1 MLKYNSKLVFV
12 YIILSLA
19 YVGTIYCQSFQI
31 SEGPAEYYSID
42 KLANEVYYFDLLSYK
57 VYAYRLKDTSIY
69 LTTFWSL
76 PTFANTSHKCAFA
89 KYDKVKIY
97 DFESGKNF
105 LIMDS
110 LENNFVFTYSFSP
123 SDKYLFFKNYF
134 YSFADSTI
142 HQTNVIPFYDQEAEW
157 ISDSIIIFTDQYIQN
172 VIYQID
178 LTTELVDTFL
188 IVDQSKT
195 ISSYSF
201 NRDQKLLYYST
212 YDSPPIYPKI
222 HQYNPLNNNDIIVFD
237 SEVDDSNHTCWDS
250 PIGITSLGWSPDF
263 QRLAF
268 FGFLLTNSN
277 AGIYTI
283 DANINRLNTYA
294 ECGDYGLKYELKWI
308 NNDTVAF
315 FNATVG
321 YIFGHILDKP
331 LNVDEY
337 PNVQTP
343 SVFKVSAYPNPFNN
357 LINIVID
364 GDIKEPEITIY
375 NIMGEKIYSGERI
388 NGSDN
393 HFQLIWNGRDNFG
406 RAVSSGV
413 YFIVV
418 TDKLHPFILKGKN
431 KIIYLK

>member
-1 MLKYNSKLVFV
+1 MLKYKSKLVFV

-19 YVGTIYCQSFQI
+19 YIGTIYCQSFQI

-42 KLANEVYYFDLLSYK
+42 KFANEVYYFDFLSNK

-76 PTFANTSHKCAFA
+76 PIFANTSHKCAFA

-110 LENNFVFTYSFSP
+110 LENNFVLTYSFSP

-142 HQTNVIPFYDQEAEW
+142 HETNVVPFGDQEAEW
-157 ISDSIIIFTDQYIQN
+157 VSDSIIIFTDQYNQN
-172 VIYQID
+172 VIYQFD
-178 LTTELVDTFL
+178 LTTELVDTLLLF
-188 IVDQSKT
+188 DEYQT
-195 ISSYSF
+195 IASYSF
-201 NRDQKLLYYST
+201 NRNQNLLYYSLE
-212 YDSPPIYPKI
+212 DLEYPKI
-222 HQYNPLNNNDIIVFD
+222 HVYDPSTQIDSIVFD
-237 SEVDDSNHTCWDS
+237 TEIDDSNNTCWNT
-250 PIGITSLGWSPDF
+250 PISLRSMGWSPDF

-268 FGFLLTNSN
+268 FGFLLTNSG

-283 DANINRLNTYA
+283 DANSNLFKTY
-294 ECGDYGLKYELKWI
+294 EDCGYYGLKYNLKWI
-308 NNDTVAF
+308 DENTIAF
-315 FNATVG
+315 ANLTYGHVYG
-321 YIFGHILDKP
+321 YLLDKFS
-331 LNVDEY
+331 NIEMQDDSTSNEIIKI
-337 PNVQTP
+337 
-343 SVFKVSAYPNPFNN
+343 SVYPNPFNN
-357 LINIVID
+357 LINIKID
-364 GDIKEPEITIY
+364 GEIRAPEINIY
-375 NIMGEKIYSGERI
+375 DILGEKVFSFNNVETI
-388 NGSDN
+388 GSN
-393 HFQLIWNGRDNFG
+393 YYLTWYGQDNFG

-413 YFIVV
+413 YFIMV

>member
-1 MLKYNSKLVFV
+1 MLKYKSKLVFV

-31 SEGPAEYYSID
+31 SEGPAEYYSTD

-201 NRDQKLLYYST
+201 NRDQELLYYST

-222 HQYNPLNNNDIIVFD
+222 HQYNPLTSNDIIVFD
-237 SEVDDSNHTCWDS
+237 SEVDDSNNTCWES

-268 FGFLLTNSN
+268 FGFLLTNSG

-283 DANINRLNTYA
+283 DANSNLFKTY
-294 ECGDYGLKYELKWI
+294 EDCGYYGLKYDLKWI
-308 NNDTVAF
+308 DENTIAF
-315 FNATVG
+315 ANLTYGHVYG
-321 YIFGHILDKP
+321 YLLDKFS
-331 LNVDEY
+331 NIEMQHDSTSNEIIKI
-337 PNVQTP
+337 
-343 SVFKVSAYPNPFNN
+343 SVYPNPFNN
-357 LINIVID
+357 LINIKID
-364 GDIKEPEITIY
+364 GEIRAPEINIY
-375 NIMGEKIYSGERI
+375 DILGEKVFSFNNVETI
-388 NGSDN
+388 GSN
-393 HFQLIWNGRDNFG
+393 YYLTWYGQDNFG

>member
-1 MLKYNSKLVFV
+1 MLKYKSKLVFV
-12 YIILSLA
+12 YIIFSLA

-42 KLANEVYYFDLLSYK
+42 KLANEVYYFDFLSNK

-76 PTFANTSHKCAFA
+76 PIFANTSHKCAFA

-110 LENNFVFTYSFSP
+110 LENNFVLTYSFSP

-142 HQTNVIPFYDQEAEW
+142 HETNVVPFGDQEAEW
-157 ISDSIIIFTDQYIQN
+157 ISDSIIIFTDQYNQN
-172 VIYQID
+172 VIYQFD
-178 LTTELVDTFL
+178 LTTELVDTLLLF
-188 IVDQSKT
+188 DEYQT
-195 ISSYSF
+195 IASYSF
-201 NRDQKLLYYST
+201 NRNQNLLYYSLE
-212 YDSPPIYPKI
+212 DLEYPKI
-222 HQYNPLNNNDIIVFD
+222 HVYDPSTQIDSIVFD
-237 SEVDDSNHTCWDS
+237 TEIDDSNNTCWNT
-250 PIGITSLGWSPDF
+250 PISLRSMGWSPDF

-268 FGFLLTNSN
+268 FGFLLTNSG

-283 DANINRLNTYA
+283 DANSNRLNTYA
-294 ECGDYGLKYELKWI
+294 ECGDYGLKYVLKWI

-321 YIFGHILDKP
+321 YIFGHILDKT
-331 LNVDEY
+331 LNVDDD
-337 PNVQTP
+337 PNIQAP

-357 LINIVID
+357 LLNIVID
-364 GDIKEPEITIY
+364 GGIKEPEITIY
-375 NIMGEKIYSGERI
+375 NIMGEKIYLFEGI
-388 NGSDN
+388 NGSEN
-393 HFQLIWNGRDNFG
+393 HFQVIWNGQDQFG

-418 TDKLHPFILKGKN
+418 TDKLHPFILEGKN